1 MDNINIVLF
10 DAEAYQTLLP
20 LTFTRPVSE
29 LRVGITTITE
39 KWERTLNKKISYYSQ
54 DYLSEKYPL
63 KVEKDNLLINGSVLP
78 TEKLINNLKDLK
90 MKEILICGGNIIAIR
105 MDESDITSLRD
116 REDFDDFSY
125 REVYGDKKF
134 LKINNLWDLF
144 QKNGEVLQ
152 DDFEKITKGR
162 KSAPLSKSNTVI
174 GNGNIFLE
182 EGAKV
187 EASILNT
194 TQGDIY
200 IGKNAEIMEGCLVRG
215 PFALGEHSVLKM
227 GAKIYGATTIGKH
240 CKVGGEVSNSIF
252 ISYSNKAHDGFLGNA
267 VIGEW
272 CNIGADANN
281 SNLKNNYSNV
291 KIWNYEYERFKDSGS
306 QFCGLFMGD
315 HSKVGINTMFNT
327 GTVVGVSANIFG
339 GGFPRV
345 FIPSFSWGGS
355 HGFSTYK
362 IDKSLETAKAMM
374 NRRGID
380 LNDKDIDILN
390 HIYSITSKY
399 RRWENN

>member
-1 MDNINIVLF
+1 MDNINVVLF
-10 DAEAYQTLLP
+10 DAEAYKALLP

-39 KWERTLNKKISYYSQ
+39 KWQSTFNKNISYYSQ

-63 KVEKDNLLINGSVLP
+63 KIEKDNLFINGAVLP
-78 TEKLINNLKDLK
+78 TPKLIHYLENLK
-90 MKEILICGGNIIAIR
+90 MKEILFCGDSIIAIR
-105 MDESDITSLRD
+105 MDKNDATLLRD
-116 REDFDDFSY
+116 RENFDDFSY
-125 REVYGDKKF
+125 KEVGGGESF
-134 LKINNLWDLF
+134 FKINNLWDLF
-144 QKNGEVLQ
+144 QKNGDAIQ
-152 DDFEKITKGR
+152 ADFKRITKGR

-174 GNGNIFLE
+174 GDGCIFIE

-252 ISYSNKAHDGFLGNA
+252 ISYSNKAHDGFLGNS

-272 CNIGADANN
+272 CNIGADTNN

-291 KIWNYEYERFKDSGS
+291 KIWNYEYGKFADSGS

-327 GTVVGVSANIFG
+327 GTVVGVSSNVFG

-355 HGFSTYK
+355 SGFSTYK

-374 NRRGID
+374 MRRGLKLD
-380 LNDKDIDILN
+380 DKDINILN

-399 RRWENN
+399 RKWENN